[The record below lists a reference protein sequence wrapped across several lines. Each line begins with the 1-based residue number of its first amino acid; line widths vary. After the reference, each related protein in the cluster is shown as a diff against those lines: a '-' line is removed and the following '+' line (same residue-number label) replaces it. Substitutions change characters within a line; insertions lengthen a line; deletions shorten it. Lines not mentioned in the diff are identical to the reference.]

1 MRSFFGPMNTSF
13 TYQHAISET
22 HLPERAFDEEQD
34 IEDLGLTLEV
44 PLPDDDQIQH
54 SDSNVVPHL

>member
-1 MRSFFGPMNTSF
+1 MNTSF
-13 TYQHAISET
+13 TYQHTISEA
-22 HLPERAFDEEQD
+22 HLPEGAFDEEQD
-34 IEDLGLTLEV
+34 IEDLRLTLEV